1 MIRQTSDCGGFLLNR
16 QGMAHQG
23 RRQGR
28 IVGGILEI
36 LDQVMTDLD
45 GFGIFS
51 KVRKRGKDGN
61 IRQQAKSEAERSQ
74 VFGHEV
80 IRKTGELIFRC
91 ASISRRALILH
102 NPH

>member
-36 LDQVMTDLD
+36 LDQVMTDLN
-45 GFGIFS
+45 GSGIFS

-61 IRQQAKSEAERSQ
+61 IRQHMESDAVRSQ
-74 VFGHEV
+74 VFCDKV
-80 IRKTGELIFRC
+80 
-91 ASISRRALILH
+91 
-102 NPH
+102 

>member
-1 MIRQTSDCGGFLLNR
+1 MTHMQLMLSGVGDQADCCSFLLNR

-45 GFGIFS
+45 
-51 KVRKRGKDGN
+51 
-61 IRQQAKSEAERSQ
+61 
-74 VFGHEV
+74 
-80 IRKTGELIFRC
+80 
-91 ASISRRALILH
+91 
-102 NPH
+102 